1 MANRHLIFCI
11 ESTDK
16 NPNDK
21 YYIDALIKNF
31 YIIGE
36 NKISFIGLGGKY
48 RYNNPKIP
56 KEISRLKKA
65 TSDISKLE
73 VKVIYCL
80 DKDASS
86 SDPQDR
92 DFINQVTEYCMD
104 NGYDI
109 IWFVRTIEEVMNGKT
124 ASQREK
130 HSSAVD
136 FVKKKKATQL
146 NTSNLNCSN
155 NVNAKKKSNILT
167 VIDKYLVRKNN

>member
-16 NPNDK
+16 NPIDK
-21 YYIDALIKNF
+21 YYIDALIKNY
-31 YIIGE
+31 YIIVE

-48 RYNNPKIP
+48 RYNNPKIT
-56 KEISRLKKA
+56 KEIYRLRKA
-65 TSDISKLE
+65 ASDISKLE

-80 DKDASS
+80 DKDANS

-109 IWFVRTIEEVMNGKT
+109 IWFVRTIEEVMIGKVT
-124 ASQREK
+124 NQKEK
-130 HSSAVD
+130 HSSAID
-136 FVKKKKATQL
+136 FVRKKKAAQL
-146 NTSNLNCSN
+146 NVSNLNCSD
-155 NVNAKKKSNILT
+155 NVNAKKKSNIVT
-167 VIDKYLVRKNN
+167 VIDKYLVRKNV